1 MKMKVSAVIEVWAL
15 DEISNQDVKTLLSM
29 LQEFEHVAWQ
39 ANTRKEKIEL
49 IEVSEFWLSKS
60 GSSRN
65 LFLSKNI

>member
-1 MKMKVSAVIEVWAL
+1 MKVSAVIEVWAL